1 MPTFTPTMILAFIAN
16 TGGKGIYLWNTPAGR
31 IVFAL
36 PEGVPVHLLSG
47 RTIVN
52 GRDWIEIQD
61 ELGRTGWVQALYLI
75 IKQ

>member
-16 TGGKGIYLWNTPAGR
+16 TGYKGIYLWNTPAGR

-36 PEGVPVHLLSG
+36 PEGAPVLLLSG
-47 RTIVN
+47 RTTVN

-61 ELGRTGWVQALYLI
+61 ELGRNGWVQALYLI
-75 IKQ
+75 IKP